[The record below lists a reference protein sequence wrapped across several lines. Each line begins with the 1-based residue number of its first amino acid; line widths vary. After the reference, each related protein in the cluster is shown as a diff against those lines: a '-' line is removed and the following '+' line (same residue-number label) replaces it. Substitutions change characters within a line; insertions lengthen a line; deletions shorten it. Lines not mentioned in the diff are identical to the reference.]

1 MIKTTAYRK
10 PTNSDIYLNWNS
22 FSLCSLRHG
31 IFEIILRRVVY
42 LFWSTTDYLKEEL
55 DHIVYVLE
63 KFSNYSKWVIKQLWE
78 EVKHNHYETSH
89 GVLQINVINNDK
101 KYQLFLLPY
110 SGPTGKKI
118 IRSMKQ
124 PKLQPNL

>member
-1 MIKTTAYRK
+1 MIETTAYRK
-10 PTNSDIYLNWNS
+10 PINSDIYLNWNS
-22 FSLCSLRHG
+22 FSPCSLRHG
-31 IFEIILRRVVY
+31 IFKIILRRAVY

-63 KFSNYSKWVIKQLWE
+63 KFSNYSKWVIKQLLE
-78 EVKHNHYETSH
+78 EVKHNHHETSH

-101 KYQLFLLPY
+101 KYQLFLLPH
-110 SGPTGKKI
+110 SGPTVKKI